1 MRKTIVEYNSFMK
14 SKFNVDYRKFVYF
27 WAMYLTLLLKGI
39 LIGFLVSIPL
49 GPIGILV
56 IQRTVNKSRLAGL
69 MSGMGAALSDTLY
82 AVIAGFSLTFIIDF
96 IRENELLF
104 QAFGAVVV
112 LALGIHIFFKNPV
125 TDLRRNRL
133 KGNTHFQDIISGFL
147 VTVSNPLTI
156 FVFLA
161 VFTSSGV
168 AISMEKPYHSFFV
181 ILGIF
186 SGAFIW
192 WFSLSGIVSLV
203 KHKINL
209 RILWWINKTAGIII
223 VLFVLITVIFAI
235 QKGVGF

>member
-1 MRKTIVEYNSFMK
+1 MF
-14 SKFNVDYRKFVYF
+14 
-27 WAMYLTLLLKGI
+27 LTLLLKGI

-133 KGNTHFQDIISGFL
+133 KGNTHFQDIISSFL

>member
-1 MRKTIVEYNSFMK
+1 MLLTGKI
-14 SKFNVDYRKFVYF
+14 DYF
-27 WAMYLTLLLKGI
+27 WPMFLALLLKGI

-133 KGNTHFQDIISGFL
+133 KGNTHFQDIISSFL
-147 VTVSNPLTI
+147 VTISNPLTI

-209 RILWWINKTAGIII
+209 RILWWINKTAGILI
-223 VLFVLITVIFAI
+223 VLFVLVTVIVVV
-235 QKGVGF
+235 QKSI

>member
-1 MRKTIVEYNSFMK
+1 MLLTGKIN
-14 SKFNVDYRKFVYF
+14 YF
-27 WAMYLTLLLKGI
+27 WSMFLTLLLKGI

-104 QAFGAVVV
+104 QAFGGVVV

-133 KGNTHFQDIISGFL
+133 KGNTHFQDIISSFL
-147 VTVSNPLTI
+147 VTFSNPLTV

-168 AISMEKPYHSFFV
+168 VINMEKPYHSFFV

-209 RILWWINKTAGIII
+209 RILWWINKTAGILI
-223 VLFVLITVIFAI
+223 VLFVLITVIVVV
-235 QKGVGF
+235 QKG

>member
-1 MRKTIVEYNSFMK
+1 MF
-14 SKFNVDYRKFVYF
+14 
-27 WAMYLTLLLKGI
+27 LTLVLKGI

-56 IQRTVNKSRLAGL
+56 IQRTVNKSRIAGL
-69 MSGMGAALSDTLY
+69 LSGMGAALSDTLY
-82 AVIAGFSLTFIIDF
+82 AIIAGFSLTFVIDF
-96 IRENELLF
+96 IREHEMLF

-112 LALGIHIFFKNPV
+112 LALGIHIFFKDPV
-125 TDLRRNRL
+125 SDLRRNRL
-133 KGNTHFQDIISGFL
+133 KGNTHFQDIISSFL
-147 VTVSNPLTI
+147 VTVSNPLTV

-168 AISMEKPYHSFFV
+168 AINLEQPYHSFFV

-209 RILWWINKTAGIII
+209 RILWWINKTTGILI
-223 VLFVLITVIFAI
+223 VLFVLVSVAVAI
-235 QKGVGF
+235 HKGLGI

>member
-1 MRKTIVEYNSFMK
+1 MLFAGKI
-14 SKFNVDYRKFVYF
+14 DYF
-27 WAMYLTLLLKGI
+27 WPMFLMLLLKGI

-82 AVIAGFSLTFIIDF
+82 AVVAGFSLTFIIDF

-104 QAFGAVVV
+104 QAFGALVV
-112 LALGIHIFFKNPV
+112 LVLGIHIFFKNPV

-133 KGNTHFQDIISGFL
+133 KGNTHFQDIISSFL
-147 VTVSNPLTI
+147 VTISNPLTV

-168 AISMEKPYHSFFV
+168 AINMEKPYHSFFV

-209 RILWWINKTAGIII
+209 RILWWINKAAGIII
-223 VLFVLITVIFAI
+223 VLFVLITIIFVVR
-235 QKGVGF
+235 KEMGV

>member
-1 MRKTIVEYNSFMK
+1 MI
-14 SKFNVDYRKFVYF
+14 
-27 WAMYLTLLLKGI
+27 LTLLIKGI
-39 LIGFLVSIPL
+39 VIGFLVSIPL

-69 MSGMGAALSDTLY
+69 LSGMGAALSDTLY
-82 AVIAGFSLTFIIDF
+82 AVIAGFSLTFLIDF
-96 IRENELLF
+96 IREHEMIF
-104 QAFGAVVV
+104 QAFGALVV

-125 TDLRRNRL
+125 TDLRRNKL
-133 KGNTHFQDIISGFL
+133 KGNTHFQDIISSFL
-147 VTVSNPLTI
+147 VTFSNPLTV

-168 AISMEKPYHSFFV
+168 AVSMEKPYHSFFV

-186 SGAFIW
+186 TGAFIW

-209 RILWWINKTAGIII
+209 RILWWINKTAGILI
-223 VLFVLITVIFAI
+223 VLFVLITTIVVV
-235 QKGVGF
+235 QKGLGV